1 LRLKAG
7 RLEPGVKLAR
17 NSPPRCHWSPHSR
30 PEAGARLAPIPR
42 TACQCLAKRQR
53 ALFTP
58 SFVGTRLNPPVTFV
72 GTRTHLIIALF
83 HTRTH
88 PLVAMSGEHP
98 APTSPGSSHGRIF
111 VLWPARIRP
120 HVVASLSA
128 CSSTHPS
135 PLFAPGPTRSSP
147 LSARG
152 PACPSSLSTP
162 YPTRSSS
169 LSGDHPPRAS
179 ALSGECPAP
188 TSPRSPHDR
197 TFVLWPVRIRPPVF
211 ASLSARSPTRS
222 SPLSARGPT

>member
-1 LRLKAG
+1 MPSDGLMRAVDL
-7 RLEPGVKLAR
+7 
-17 NSPPRCHWSPHSR
+17 SR
-30 PEAGARLAPIPR
+30 PRDEENAKTLETQGRPARTWSQAGSKL
-42 TACQCLAKRQR
+42 TAALPLCLAKRQC

-98 APTSPGSSHGRIF
+98 APTSPGLSHGRIF

-135 PLFAPGPTRSSP
+135 PRKTN
-147 LSARG
+147 
-152 PACPSSLSTP
+152 PAGIQ
-162 YPTRSSS
+162 R
-169 LSGDHPPRAS
+169 
-179 ALSGECPAP
+179 PA
-188 TSPRSPHDR
+188 
-197 TFVLWPVRIRPPVF
+197 VLVV
-211 ASLSARSPTRS
+211 
-222 SPLSARGPT
+222 GQK